1 VPPLSSV
8 LGMMMRLLNDR
19 HFRSDAVITIA
30 ECLSCFALVVPA
42 GLLSGFILGESKKV
56 YALVGASFELAMT
69 IPKSIFL
76 PIFILLFGIG
86 FLEKIIFAFVL
97 SYFIIVPI
105 GIAAVRSVP
114 ASLIMMAR
122 AFGATQ
128 TDIYLRLYIPATLPL
143 ILSALRLGLIFS
155 MHGIIFAEMYAS
167 SEGLGRLILNW
178 GESFDMLRLFAA
190 VVLVVVTTIILNE
203 FFTWLEHLSRRHRL
217 GEQRA

>member
-1 VPPLSSV
+1 
-8 LGMMMRLLNDR
+8 
-19 HFRSDAVITIA
+19 
-30 ECLSCFALVVPA
+30 LSCFALVVPA

-190 VVLVVVTTIILNE
+190 VVLVVVATIILNE